1 MKPGKWCPTEAK
13 DAANNQICSDDSC
26 RAASQTSG
34 TIANGAAIRYATSP
48 NGEMS
53 HGEREPAG
61 ATIARSGAVRVATT
75 TFDNGVSPKECQ
87 TGYFKDRL
95 PDDSP
100 EAPQASSR

>member
-48 NGEMS
+48 NGEMI
-53 HGEREPAG
+53 HGEREAAG
-61 ATIARSGAVRVATT
+61 AMLARPVPVRDASTA
-75 TFDNGVSPKECQ
+75 FDKVDTPGMRLVERRSVLNGLK
-87 TGYFKDRL
+87 
-95 PDDSP
+95 
-100 EAPQASSR
+100 